1 MDEDVFN
8 EYNRIMI
15 ADLNNLVQS
24 DPLVVKNL
32 VKTYKK
38 NSMVFNAVND
48 LNFGIPK
55 GTCFG

>member
-1 MDEDVFN
+1 M
-8 EYNRIMI
+8 MT
-15 ADLNNLVQS
+15 DLNKLIQS
-24 DPLVVKNL
+24 DPLVIKNL

-55 GTCFG
+55 GTCFGYLNLEFL